1 MDFAGE
7 LMDNLRVANRCG
19 SGDGT
24 KDGEGK
30 EREARRREGHKART
44 EERSQAERRDEGEG
58 GL

>member
-24 KDGEGK
+24 KGKGK
-30 EREARRREGHKART
+30 EREARRREGA
-44 EERSQAERRDEGEG
+44 
-58 GL
+58 